1 MIFSRM
7 FLARSKHHRDRTQR
21 LKSLLSSKGVFI
33 VLAVSVGILILPNI
47 GLAAENGW
55 IEDLAA
61 KSFLFAVNGTIS
73 ILLKLVGGLLTTLID
88 ILVKIAS
95 YNDFLDAQGIKL
107 GWAVV
112 RDIGN
117 MFLVMIFLVIA
128 FGTVFRIQGLEY
140 KSTLVK
146 FFMMTILANF
156 SYTFA
161 GLMIDI
167 AQALMQTFVN
177 AFQETAASLLV
188 SGFGVKSI
196 LDLAKLSNNDSF
208 IEALA
213 TPIVAII
220 FLVIAVMTILALV
233 VILIA
238 RIVMLWIL
246 TVLSPMPWIL
256 NILPSTSKYASQWWQ
271 EWTKNLITGP
281 VLAFFLW
288 LAFMMIRLVDAEAML
303 KKSTVGGVVP
313 GGGPNSFLSSGL
325 GTTGVVNYIIA
336 IGLLMG
342 GMMMAQQIGG
352 AGGKFAGSMYQA
364 GGKVIGAL
372 GGLKPMAS
380 WAAAKI
386 KAGEV
391 PGKIPFT
398 QKKIGDLVR
407 GIELNP
413 VNAYKNIQAGRKLN
427 REKLDRLGTA
437 EAGDRMRT
445 VGGRRGLVYG
455 LGTPDIGP
463 QYMTVRGFKNR
474 MLWQKGAFGEA
485 RKTRSLRPFF
495 HGAGSGADI
504 RGRDERISKLEAQAE
519 GPEKAYRENYV
530 SWKQSKRANE
540 GMETARAS
548 IPALNAAMTAA
559 DEGEATEAQNALISE
574 HSGRA
579 MEWAK
584 AEAEGELNLWE
595 ATPERKRYNTAY
607 EWVGDRL
614 EENTSDLDRRKEQI
628 ERDIKDKQG
637 KANDARIAVSNTQK
651 AGGDSRAELE
661 LLRKIEKAIKKKNDE
676 KAAVDKDIQARKVSL
691 KDFGHYKDV
700 PFATESDKVKK
711 RQQLEDAR
719 KRKESSI
726 GFQAQDFEARNEW
739 RTATSKSQQN
749 VRTSN
754 EFELVRLFSS
764 AMANKDRSMAA
775 AVLMQASEVGHLN
788 ELLEGT
794 TGKDGKKYNAT
805 ATDFNRF
812 VNEQLIGNLGMSQ
825 QMAYMTQND
834 AAEKAQKGRH
844 WIFAQTNE
852 MDGQGNWTQ
861 RDAHTQEAAATI
873 EMAKVNPQ
881 SASRE
886 TGRFGYFNEVINEQ
900 GERQTQWT
908 AMGVQQLKRT
918 AVQFFDGLEK
928 DTNKSVIEHMAAPQ
942 NLAVT
947 FQIIDDIA
955 NGKSHI
961 GTRSVVDIKN
971 FLEHHTTGGGAKEIE
986 TELEALRKKLST
998 FGVHA

>member
-1 MIFSRM
+1 M
-7 FLARSKHHRDRTQR
+7 FLARRKQRSKYHKDRTR
-21 LKSLLSSKGVFI
+21 RHKPLLSAKGVFI
-33 VLAVSVGILILPNI
+33 AVLVISVGILILPNI
-47 GLAAENGW
+47 GFAEGESWYKDWAAT
-55 IEDLAA
+55 
-61 KSFLFAVNGTIS
+61 SFLYFVSGTIS
-73 ILLKLVGGLLTTLID
+73 ILLKLIGGLLTMLID

-95 YNDFLDAQGIKL
+95 YNDFLNVEGIKL

-112 RDIGN
+112 RDVGN

-177 AFQETAASLLV
+177 AFQETAASLIV

-208 IEALA
+208 VEALA

-288 LAFMMIRLVDAEAML
+288 LAFMMIRLVDAQAML
-303 KKSTVGGVVP
+303 KSSLPVGTEA
-313 GGGPNSFLSSGL
+313 GPEVFLSSGF
-325 GTTGVVNYIIA
+325 GTTGVVNFIIA

-364 GGKVIGAL
+364 GGKVISNL

-391 PGKIPFT
+391 PG
-398 QKKIGDLVR
+398 IGKYVR

-413 VNAYKNIQAGRKLN
+413 VNAYKNIQVGRKLN

-437 EAGDRMRT
+437 ESGDRMRT

-485 RKTRSLRPFF
+485 GKRLFKERSVGGALKAF

-504 RGRDERISKLEAQAE
+504 RGRDERIAKLEAQAE
-519 GPEKAYRENYV
+519 GPEKLYEEKFTSWRADKLADKFTGDRMTDSAFREASERMAGGTATDWDTAILN
-530 SWKQSKRANE
+530 RAR
-540 GMETARAS
+540 MDDQARAKV
-548 IPALNAAMTAA
+548 
-559 DEGEATEAQNALISE
+559 Q
-574 HSGRA
+574 
-579 MEWAK
+579 
-584 AEAEGELNLWE
+584 AEGELNAWKAKPDRE
-595 ATPERKRYNTAY
+595 RYNTAH

-614 EENTSDLDRRKEQI
+614 EENTSDLDARKKQI
-628 ERDIKDKQG
+628 EQDIKNEQD
-637 KANDARIAVSNTQK
+637 KANDARNDLSTKQK
-651 AGGDSRAELE
+651 AGEDGKAQLD

-676 KAAVDKDIQARKVSL
+676 KAAVDKDIQARKIAL
-691 KDFGHYKDV
+691 KEFGHYKDV
-700 PFATESDKVKK
+700 PFATENDKAEK
-711 RQQLEDAR
+711 RKQLDYER

-794 TGKDGKKYNAT
+794 TGNDDKKYNAT

-812 VNEQLIGNLGMSQ
+812 VNEQLIGKLGMSQ

-844 WIFAQTNE
+844 WIFSQTNE

-861 RDAHTQEAAATI
+861 RNAHTQEAAATI

-881 SASRE
+881 TAARE

-908 AMGVQQLKRT
+908 AMGVQNLRRS
-918 AVQFFDGLEK
+918 AVQFFDGLRT
-928 DTNKSVIEHMAAPQ
+928 DTNKSAIEHMAAPQ
-942 NLAVT
+942 NIEIT
-947 FQIIDDIA
+947 MQIIRDIA
-955 NGKSHI
+955 GGDDSTMIGKN
-961 GTRSVVDIKN
+961 SVAQIED
-971 FLEHHTTGGGAKEIE
+971 FLKHHTTGGGAKEIE